1 MEPLACGTDATPA
14 KQVLIEWRKMGEA
27 AIRKRLLRTQRDGEL
42 HADPA
47 DVTRHV
53 STMMAGLSVQ
63 AVNGASRAE
72 MKRIADMALEFMAG
86 GHLL

>member
-1 MEPLACGTDATPA
+1 
-14 KQVLIEWRKMGEA
+14 MGEA
-27 AIRKRLLRTQRDGEL
+27 AIRKRLLRAQRDGEL

-53 STMMAGLSVQ
+53 STMMTGLSVQ